1 MRFGRY
7 LAAIIFVTLMFL
19 MAQLTAMDMLIFP
32 EMLALLIGMLC
43 SDKMPWK
50 TDGVRSVI
58 MMTLSAAIGVT
69 IVNLSPFAMYF
80 QALIGISA
88 VALIIMLS
96 DCTLMP
102 CIAACLFAVYFE
114 ETSILYPCAVALMT
128 FIVVRIRNF
137 FINRGK
143 LEASVKFRY
152 LPDFEMDIKLWVL
165 VILAYALISAIPLL
179 SGFPLFIAPPLAVTL
194 AESSAKDLSGKR
206 VKIWFILTVASII
219 GVIARFG
226 IVDIL
231 GFPEFVAAA
240 VAAIFLLL
248 ELRLMNMVFPPAG
261 AVTLLAFLVEGNTFG
276 YPLMIA
282 AGAAA
287 VLAVSSFIYN
297 RLEEYDG

>member
-102 CIAACLFAVYFE
+102 CIAACLFAVYFK

-165 VILAYALISAIPLL
+165 VIIAYALISAIPLL

-261 AVTLLAFLVEGNTFG
+261 AVTLLAFLVDGNTFG